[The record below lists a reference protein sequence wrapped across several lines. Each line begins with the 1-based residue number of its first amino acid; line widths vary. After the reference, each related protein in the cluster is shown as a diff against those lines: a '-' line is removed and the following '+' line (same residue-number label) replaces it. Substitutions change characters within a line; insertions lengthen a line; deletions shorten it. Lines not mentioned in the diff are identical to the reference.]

1 MCGGGAPKY
10 TPPPPPP
17 EPPKAPRMVDPSVS
31 KARSDEMSQ
40 LRKASGRT
48 GTVLTNPS
56 LGSSTSGPTGA
67 TGKTLLGQ

>member
-1 MCGGGAPKY
+1 MCMGGKTPKY
-10 TPPPPPP
+10 NPPPAPP

-31 KARSDEMSQ
+31 KARSDEINQ

-56 LGSSTSGPTGA
+56 LVSTGSTGS

>member
-1 MCGGGAPKY
+1 MCTGGGTPKY
-10 TPPPPPP
+10 TPPPAPP

-31 KARSDEMSQ
+31 KARSDEINQ

-56 LGSSTSGPTGA
+56 LVATGSTGS